1 MTYQAIARIVVV
13 MVFGVALLAAMLTVL
28 PAPFQILALLI
39 GLPLQS
45 ILVALA
51 TSRGRSR
58 MTVSR

>member
-1 MTYQAIARIVVV
+1 MTYQAIARVIVA

-28 PAPFQILALLI
+28 PAPFQIFALLI

-58 MTVSR
+58 VTVSR